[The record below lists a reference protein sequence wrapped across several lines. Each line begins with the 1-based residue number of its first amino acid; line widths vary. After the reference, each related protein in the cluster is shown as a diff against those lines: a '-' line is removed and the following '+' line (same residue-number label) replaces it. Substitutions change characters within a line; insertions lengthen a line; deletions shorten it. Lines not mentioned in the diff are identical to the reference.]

1 MSLPPSSPGTGSGTE
16 HHGNYPLPVPLRLPR
31 PSVLHL
37 VTRFLEITL
46 SLVRRFAPLLLKKIL
61 GREVSESEAVR
72 PLRDVF
78 QDLGS
83 TFLKLGQLIGSA
95 PGLFGD
101 TVSAEFRSCL
111 DQAPPVPFEEV
122 KRIVETDLGR
132 PIDVAFADFDRE
144 PIAAASIAV
153 VHEARLPDG
162 CRVAVKI
169 LRPGIEEQAA
179 TDFTLMVPL
188 VNSAVKLAGAGVAGP
203 LRKILAGFREQVA
216 EELDLRNESK
226 AIRHHLRMLEDV
238 EIDRIVIPEPVE
250 ELSGRRVLTMTFID
264 GVPID
269 DLTSIERLGVD
280 PRPVI
285 EEVVRAWFVTTIRNG
300 TFHGDVHAGNL
311 LLMPEGK
318 LGVVD
323 WGIVGRLDA
332 ETHGFFRAIVR
343 ASLGYEDA
351 WETIVAHIEGLYGP
365 VLREGLGLDD
375 AAIDRLVRMQVSGI
389 LQRPFGEVKLSDLVM
404 LRPEEM
410 ALKAKAGGTDGEA
423 KQGGR
428 GSGSAPGQAHNVR
441 GRIRTFLEHRR
452 RRQRVTAIASESGML
467 DAAGDRG
474 MFLLGKQLLYFER
487 YGKMYLSDVSLL
499 EDRDFFVRVLDEPP
513 LAG

>member
-203 LRKILAGFREQVA
+203 LRKILAGFR
-216 EELDLRNESK
+216 
-226 AIRHHLRMLEDV
+226 
-238 EIDRIVIPEPVE
+238 
-250 ELSGRRVLTMTFID
+250 
-264 GVPID
+264 
-269 DLTSIERLGVD
+269 
-280 PRPVI
+280 
-285 EEVVRAWFVTTIRNG
+285 
-300 TFHGDVHAGNL
+300 
-311 LLMPEGK
+311 
-318 LGVVD
+318 
-323 WGIVGRLDA
+323 
-332 ETHGFFRAIVR
+332 
-343 ASLGYEDA
+343 
-351 WETIVAHIEGLYGP
+351 
-365 VLREGLGLDD
+365 
-375 AAIDRLVRMQVSGI
+375 
-389 LQRPFGEVKLSDLVM
+389 
-404 LRPEEM
+404 
-410 ALKAKAGGTDGEA
+410 
-423 KQGGR
+423 
-428 GSGSAPGQAHNVR
+428 
-441 GRIRTFLEHRR
+441 
-452 RRQRVTAIASESGML
+452 
-467 DAAGDRG
+467 
-474 MFLLGKQLLYFER
+474 
-487 YGKMYLSDVSLL
+487 
-499 EDRDFFVRVLDEPP
+499 
-513 LAG
+513 